1 MLNSKKEEIALRF
14 FLDTANLEEIRSS
27 ISMGV
32 ISGVT
37 TNPTLV
43 AREGVR
49 DFHGHVKKIAQMVD
63 GPVSAEVIS
72 LESDGMVAEAR
83 ELAALRENVVIKVPM
98 TTEGMRA
105 VKVLSSEGIR
115 TNVTLVFSPQQAL
128 LAAAA
133 GASYVS
139 PFVGRLDDIGE
150 DGIGLVRDVAE
161 VFSIHNIET
170 EIIAA
175 SLRHPK
181 HVFDAAMAGAQ
192 IATVPY
198 KVLKDLFKH
207 PLTDQGIERFLKDWR
222 ELSKDNG

>member
-1 MLNSKKEEIALRF
+1 MRF
-14 FLDTANLEEIRSS
+14 FLDTANLEEIRSA

-49 DFHGHVKKIAQMVD
+49 DFHSHVKKIAQMVD

-72 LESDGMVAEAR
+72 LEAEGMVAEAR
-83 ELAALRENVVIKVPM
+83 ELAALRENVVIKIPM
-98 TTEGMRA
+98 TQEGMRA

-175 SLRHPK
+175 SLRHSK
-181 HVFDAAMAGAQ
+181 HVFDSAVAGAH

-198 KVLKDLFKH
+198 KVLADLFKH
-207 PLTDQGIERFLKDWR
+207 PLTDQGIQRFLKDWQ